1 MAFLAL
7 CENYAVAERE
17 GEERTFEKLDKI
29 WAAAEQ
35 SGKTRE
41 IIMAGGGAANRRT
54 TPLHVLAEYS
64 NLTVLQWYL
73 QKVKRFE

>member
-7 CENYAVAERE
+7 CENYAVAECE
-17 GEERTFEKLDKI
+17 GEEKTFEKLDKI

-41 IIMAGGGAANRRT
+41 IIRAGSGENRKT
-54 TPLHVLAEYS
+54 TPLHVLAQYS
-64 NLTVLQWYL
+64 NLTVMQWYL
-73 QKVKRFE
+73 QKVKRLE